1 MVIAPVSPSLNT
13 RKWLPDTR
21 FRSVCK
27 ASRPTLW
34 SGCDS
39 AREVCSSSLSSA
51 RIISRAPQMLPS
63 EAITHF
69 PAALFGAEGGWSA
82 HLLANGTSLDAKL
95 VQVCSGT
102 PALLFRVPRL
112 PLALPPRRAVSYL
125 PYLLCPSFAFLGSE
139 ATAVGS
145 SEAFQLSGERPGTP
159 ATYSEGCRASRAGR

>member
-1 MVIAPVSPSLNT
+1 MGSLKINFFSSTNVPHVDVSVMVIAPVSPSLNT

-51 RIISRAPQMLPS
+51 RMISSAPQMLPS

-69 PAALFGAEGGWSA
+69 PAALLGAE
-82 HLLANGTSLDAKL
+82 
-95 VQVCSGT
+95 
-102 PALLFRVPRL
+102 RVR
-112 PLALPPRRAVSYL
+112 
-125 PYLLCPSFAFLGSE
+125 
-139 ATAVGS
+139 
-145 SEAFQLSGERPGTP
+145 
-159 ATYSEGCRASRAGR
+159 